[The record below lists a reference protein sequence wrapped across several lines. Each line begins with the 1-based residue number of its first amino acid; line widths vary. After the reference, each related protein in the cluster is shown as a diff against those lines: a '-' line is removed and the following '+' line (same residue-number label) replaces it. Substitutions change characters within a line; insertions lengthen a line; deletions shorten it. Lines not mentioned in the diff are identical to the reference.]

1 MLKFELPP
9 LRRRMADI
17 DELVHAFVRRFSA
30 KHGITIRGIEPALFE
45 TLTHYAW
52 PGNVR
57 ELENVIQRAVIYARD
72 GVLSPAQLPS
82 HIAASAVATA
92 QHEAASAQPMPV
104 DVADATLEVRMAHTE
119 RDLIEQ
125 ALKRNN
131 FSRTRT
137 ARELGV
143 SRVTLY
149 NKMKK
154 FGMSG

>member
-1 MLKFELPP
+1 
-9 LRRRMADI
+9 
-17 DELVHAFVRRFSA
+17 
-30 KHGITIRGIEPALFE
+30 
-45 TLTHYAW
+45 
-52 PGNVR
+52 
-57 ELENVIQRAVIYARD
+57 
-72 GVLSPAQLPS
+72 
-82 HIAASAVATA
+82 
-92 QHEAASAQPMPV
+92 MPV